1 MEPETISHYRI
12 VEKLGGGGMGVV
24 YKAEDIR
31 LGRFVALKFL
41 PHELAADT
49 QALTRFRREA
59 QAASALNHPNICTIY
74 DVGEEQ
80 GRAFIAMEY
89 LDGLTLSHLIAGKAV
104 EAERLLPLAAEIAD
118 ALDAAHT
125 QGIIHRDIKPANIFV
140 TKRGHAKVLDFGLA
154 KIADR
159 ISSGFSSQATQDD
172 LNLTMPG
179 TAMGTVAYMSPE
191 QALGKPLD
199 ARTDLFSL
207 GVVLYEMATGQQAF
221 TGTTSAAV
229 FDAILHRNP
238 APVERLNPAVPPGL
252 NPIISKLLEKEP
264 DLRYQTAADLRADLK
279 RLHRDTTSGHSVAT
293 TTQAAATRA
302 KIKSRFGIAAVAVL
316 VILLIGAIFAWTR
329 FSSHRD
335 QSSSNNSAPTST
347 APTESEPAN
356 APVPPQ
362 ATSPSG
368 NSNKTPSIPGTS
380 EGPSAQDYQNLG
392 NNIASKV
399 QKQVSDQLRQLGI
412 DPSSSNS
419 TGTNTHTKA
428 CAQISRAC
436 IVAGFVAGPGN
447 TGNQVFPD
455 CVVPLMDGTP
465 QPQNATIPLPQVN
478 PNVIAACKQLKP
490 NYGHFSK
497 KHSRE
502 PSSAES
508 SPESEQ

>member
-1 MEPETISHYRI
+1 
-12 VEKLGGGGMGVV
+12 MGVV
-24 YKAEDIR
+24 YKAEDTR

-41 PHELAADT
+41 PDDLAQDR
-49 QALTRFRREA
+49 QALERFRREA

-89 LDGLTLSHLIAGKAV
+89 LEGLTLSHLIAGKAL
-104 EAERLLPLAAEIAD
+104 EAERLLPLATEIAD

-125 QGIIHRDIKPANIFV
+125 QGIIHRDIKPANIFF

-154 KIADR
+154 KIAHR

-293 TTQAAATRA
+293 TTQVAAATGG
-302 KIKSRFGIAAVAVL
+302 KNKSRFGIATIAVL
-316 VILLIGAIFAWTR
+316 GILL
-329 FSSHRD
+329 
-335 QSSSNNSAPTST
+335 
-347 APTESEPAN
+347 
-356 APVPPQ
+356 
-362 ATSPSG
+362 
-368 NSNKTPSIPGTS
+368 
-380 EGPSAQDYQNLG
+380 
-392 NNIASKV
+392 
-399 QKQVSDQLRQLGI
+399 
-412 DPSSSNS
+412 
-419 TGTNTHTKA
+419 
-428 CAQISRAC
+428 
-436 IVAGFVAGPGN
+436 
-447 TGNQVFPD
+447 
-455 CVVPLMDGTP
+455 
-465 QPQNATIPLPQVN
+465 
-478 PNVIAACKQLKP
+478 
-490 NYGHFSK
+490 
-497 KHSRE
+497 
-502 PSSAES
+502 
-508 SPESEQ
+508 